1 MFSSTFAAVILASF
15 LACGVTTIG
24 IYIISKYEQWGRE
37 HSAYFMSFAA
47 GVLISVSFMHIIP
60 KSFQMNSAAPVFLL
74 VGFLAIHLSNRLLTL
89 YVCHEYECTDYAVGI
104 IPMLGIGFHSFIDG
118 VIYSVTFNV
127 SIFTG
132 MLAAIGMV
140 LHEFPEGIVTFVLL
154 ERGGFNRRRSAMY
167 AFLAAAISTPLGTL
181 VSYPFIN
188 NIKQSTLGILLAI
201 SAGALVYVGASHLLP
216 AVEKENKR
224 YSILALAAGVL
235 VAVIIMLSKG

>member
-1 MFSSTFAAVILASF
+1 MFTNEFVAVILTSF

-24 IYIISKYEQWGRE
+24 IVIISKYERWGKE

-60 KSFQMNSAAPVFLL
+60 KSFEMNATAPVFLL
-74 VGFLAIHLSNRLLTL
+74 VGFLGIYLSNRLVRL
-89 YVCHEYECTDYAVGI
+89 YVCHEYDCMNYAMGI

-127 SIFTG
+127 SVLTG
-132 MLAAIGMV
+132 VLAAIGMV

-154 ERGGFNRRRSAMY
+154 ERGGFSRKKATVY
-167 AFLAAAISTPLGTL
+167 AFFAAALSTPLGAL
-181 VSYPFIN
+181 VSFPFIN
-188 NIKQSTLGILLAI
+188 TITQPALGILLAI

-216 AVEKENKR
+216 AVEQEQKR
-224 YSILALAAGVL
+224 YSVLALAAGVL
-235 VAVIIMLSKG
+235 VAVGIILSKG